1 MNFKIGLK
9 SLVTNHGDL
18 RAVSAGATSLL
29 CFLRKRS
36 AIPISGYPAGWRSPT
51 VAIHHAANERAVA
64 NSHGMPLF
72 SLGSS
77 GNSQGMPPAGLTGGY
92 FHCDVYLARRCVGVR
107 CGH

>member
-18 RAVSAGATSLL
+18 RSVPAGATSLL
-29 CFLRKRS
+29 CFLRKGS
-36 AIPISGYPAGWRSPT
+36 AIPHLWISSGWRSPT

-72 SLGSS
+72 SLGS
-77 GNSQGMPPAGLTGGY
+77 QEIRKACLLLVLRAGISTVMCTSLA
-92 FHCDVYLARRCVGVR
+92 DV
-107 CGH
+107 

>member
-77 GNSQGMPPAGLTGGY
+77 GNSQACLLLVLRAGISTVMCTSLA
-92 FHCDVYLARRCVGVR
+92 DV
-107 CGH
+107 